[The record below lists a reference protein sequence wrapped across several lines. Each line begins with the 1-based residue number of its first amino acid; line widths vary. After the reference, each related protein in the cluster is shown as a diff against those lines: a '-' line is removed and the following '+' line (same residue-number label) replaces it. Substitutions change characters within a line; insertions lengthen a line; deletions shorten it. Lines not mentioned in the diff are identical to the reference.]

1 MPSAEIIAI
10 GTELLLGEIQDTN
23 TRHLAHTLRNLGIDL
38 YRATLIGD
46 NANRIAQV
54 IQEAMQRSPIVITTG
69 GLGPTVDDPT
79 RQAVAQAIG
88 QPLEFR
94 PELWEQVQ
102 QRFSRFHRQPTENNR
117 RQAFIPSG
125 ATAIENPVGT
135 APAFYYD
142 DGQHVIISLP
152 GVPRE
157 MEYLLEHAVAPFL
170 IQRFDLHG
178 IIATT
183 VLHTAGI
190 GESQID
196 QWIGDLEILTNP
208 TVGLSAHAGII
219 DIRLT
224 AKASSPAEAQA
235 LLNEISA
242 QVRQRLNK
250 HIFGQDEQTLAIV
263 INEAL
268 AAQQSSAALL
278 FCGLDLPTTIA
289 LPAAQLHLRPTPY
302 SAEALQNEARQ
313 LQNQTGCPFVLA
325 ASYFPGQWQ
334 QTLLLSLLTPVE
346 EKSDQ
351 RSYGGPAALGPTW
364 AIHTAL
370 DFLRRNILFHSQ

>member
-23 TRHLAHTLRNLGIDL
+23 TRHLARALRDLGIDL

-79 RQAVAQAIG
+79 REAVAQAINR
-88 QPLEFR
+88 PIEFR

-102 QRFSRFHRQPTENNR
+102 QRFLRFHRQPTENNR
-117 RQAFIPSG
+117 RQAFIPQG
-125 ATAIENPVGT
+125 ATPIENPVGT

-142 DGQHVIISLP
+142 DGEHVIISLP

-170 IQRFDLHG
+170 RRRFHLHD

-190 GESQID
+190 GESQVD
-196 QWIGDLEILTNP
+196 QWVADLETLTNP

-224 AKASSPAEAQA
+224 AKASSAAEAQ
-235 LLNEISA
+235 LLLTELSDQI
-242 QVRQRLNK
+242 RQRLGN
-250 HIFGQDEQTLAIV
+250 HIFGQDEQTLAAV
-263 INEAL
+263 INAAL
-268 AAQQSSAALL
+268 ASQQASAALL
-278 FCGLDLPTTIA
+278 FCGLELPNAIPLPT
-289 LPAAQLHLRPTPY
+289 AQLHLRPTPLA
-302 SAEALQNEARQ
+302 AEALQSEMRL
-313 LQNQTGCPFVLA
+313 LQGQTGSPFVLA
-325 ASYFPGQWQ
+325 ASYFPGEWQ
-334 QTLLLSLLTPVE
+334 QTLLLSLSTPTGE
-346 EKSDQ
+346 QSDQ

-364 AIHTAL
+364 ALHTAL
-370 DFLRRNILFHSQ
+370 DFLRRGLLFHS